1 MGEILVRLSDSDLV
15 GQIEMLARQRNV
27 SPESEVT
34 NLIRQA
40 VQQQLR
46 KSYLFENA
54 KRIAAMT
61 PKNVEQTDSVKL
73 VREIRDSDGS

>member
-46 KSYLFENA
+46 KSYL
-54 KRIAAMT
+54 
-61 PKNVEQTDSVKL
+61 S
-73 VREIRDSDGS
+73 

>member
-1 MGEILVRLSDSDLV
+1 MGEILVRLSDGDLV
-15 GQIEMLARQRNV
+15 RQIEKLARQRNV
-27 SPESEVT
+27 SPESEAT
-34 NLIRQA
+34 DLIRQA

-46 KSYLFENA
+46 KSYLLENA

-73 VREIRDSDGS
+73 VREIRESDES